1 MKQLRGERRR
11 GGDIKEGQRREEEK
25 EREEEEKGRTKRWKE
40 QDRDGWYPTTFHP
53 LDFAI
58 V

>member
-1 MKQLRGERRR
+1 MKQLGGERRR

-40 QDRDGWYPTTFHP
+40 QDRDGWYPTHFIP
-53 LDFAI
+53 
-58 V
+58 